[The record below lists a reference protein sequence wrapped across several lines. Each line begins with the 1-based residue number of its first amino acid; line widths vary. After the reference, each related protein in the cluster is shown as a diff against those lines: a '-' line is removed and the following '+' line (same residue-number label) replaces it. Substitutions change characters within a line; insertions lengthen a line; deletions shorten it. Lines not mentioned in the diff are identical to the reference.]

1 MEEGIAHECLSNGDI
16 RGKFKWQGDKEAFQ
30 TGQTSWDLPASSHW
44 LPDLGQIPAAEWRVF
59 LRAVS
64 PPDQALSPEA
74 GSFQP
79 QLRSAQ
85 HCACHTAG
93 TAAVHSR
100 PVTLLRAQGERHM
113 HSLTSVFYL

>member
-74 GSFQP
+74 GSSQP
-79 QLRSAQ
+79 QLHSAQ
-85 HCACHTAG
+85 HCACHTVG
-93 TAAVHSR
+93 NQEIFHDS
-100 PVTLLRAQGERHM
+100 
-113 HSLTSVFYL
+113 